1 MATRSV
7 VVLLLLLAGASA
19 MAGSA
24 TGEARRTPAASGRG
38 VPCRGTWPS
47 YGADLENSRSQRRSG
62 SIDEHTAHRL
72 RVTWA
77 ARREGFT
84 NGLPP
89 TVTATPAVVG
99 CVVYYGDWRGELT
112 AAALGSGRVLWRTP
126 VDVAPSPFTQVNS
139 SPGVDGGSV
148 YVSTG
153 DGHVVAVS
161 RRSGRIRWSTLLDS
175 HLATVLYSSPV
186 VVGDIL
192 VVGVSSVQNA
202 IQLPSYDF
210 RGSVVALDAR
220 TGRLRWR
227 TWVMRPGRD
236 GPGGSVWSSAAIDRR
251 RGLAYI
257 GTGQAYQGPAG
268 PRNDALLALRVRDGH
283 IVWKRQFTRDDVYTF
298 FGGCCDY
305 DIGASPN
312 LFSIGRRAAIGVG
325 DKAGRY
331 AALDRETGATV
342 WRRRL
347 CRGSHLGGV
356 MTTAA
361 VARGSIWVTCNRFV
375 RAALA
380 PYPDLDDPGNRTDL
394 FRLDAATGA
403 TRWRRRVH
411 GITLGA
417 VTEAGGVVVV
427 PNTGGRLRAW
437 AAASGRLLWSA
448 RPGGPLA
455 GGVTVADG
463 YLLAGYGEFAG
474 PTQPSGAPGGV
485 VAYAPVG

>member
-1 MATRSV
+1 M
-7 VVLLLLLAGASA
+7 VL
-19 MAGSA
+19 
-24 TGEARRTPAASGRG
+24 
-38 VPCRGTWPS
+38 
-47 YGADLENSRSQRRSG
+47 
-62 SIDEHTAHRL
+62 
-72 RVTWA
+72 
-77 ARREGFT
+77 
-84 NGLPP
+84 
-89 TVTATPAVVG
+89 
-99 CVVYYGDWRGELT
+99 
-112 AAALGSGRVLWRTP
+112 
-126 VDVAPSPFTQVNS
+126 
-139 SPGVDGGSV
+139 
-148 YVSTG
+148 
-153 DGHVVAVS
+153 
-161 RRSGRIRWSTLLDS
+161 
-175 HLATVLYSSPV
+175 
-186 VVGDIL
+186 
-192 VVGVSSVQNA
+192 
-202 IQLPSYDF
+202 
-210 RGSVVALDAR
+210 
-220 TGRLRWR
+220 
-227 TWVMRPGRD
+227 GRD
-236 GPGGSVWSSAAIDRR
+236 RPTARPRV
-251 RGLAYI
+251 I
-257 GTGQAYQGPAG
+257 GTGQADQGPAG

-361 VARGSIWVTCNRFV
+361 LARGSIWVTCNRFV

-403 TRWRRRVH
+403 TRWGRRVH

-417 VTEAGGVVVV
+417 VTEAGGGVVV